1 VALSSFGFTDDSS
14 YHNTAEYIGVILG
27 LIALAKIGVRGVD
40 VELRGDSIPGPRRQ
54 GGRRGCSG
62 YKDKSG
68 VLGPGERRQGGTR
81 MTPNERGLR
90 RTRDQE

>member
-40 VELRGDSIPGPRRQ
+40 VELRGDSIPGPR
-54 GGRRGCSG
+54 
-62 YKDKSG
+62 
-68 VLGPGERRQGGTR
+68 
-81 MTPNERGLR
+81 
-90 RTRDQE
+90 